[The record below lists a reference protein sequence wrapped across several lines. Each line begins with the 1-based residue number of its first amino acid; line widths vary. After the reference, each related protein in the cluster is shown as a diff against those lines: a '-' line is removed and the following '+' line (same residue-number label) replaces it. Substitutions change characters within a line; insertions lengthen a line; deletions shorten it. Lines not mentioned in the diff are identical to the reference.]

1 MSVHSKN
8 YINMKKV
15 LCTLL
20 AFAVSLV
27 ISQPTFQNSSGTR
40 LRVDN
45 GTYGPP
51 VEEVHYFYDQWPV
64 GFAVSSKGRIFVTY
78 YPGNYTYTLGEVVD
92 KTTERPYPS
101 QEWNVPPDERTQ
113 NVDGILFGSNNRTGL
128 ISVQALYITPQTD
141 SRPETLWVLDVG
153 RPNVGV
159 TGEMAYALPGGTKL
173 VAINLDND
181 TVTDV
186 YTFPST
192 VNYPDSSL
200 NDLRFDL
207 RPNVTESGKGIVYFS
222 DESPEGRNGIVMLDL
237 GTGESW
243 RQLDL
248 HPSTR
253 GAYDVVPS
261 YQGVPFYQWAKGSPF
276 KHLTQGCDGIQL
288 DPSGSVLYYSPMV
301 SDYIYSIETKY
312 LRDHTSIDSLEAAN
326 DNVKNLGQRGGHGN
340 GFEGDSNG
348 LIYQGIPEQN
358 AIYYYNPS
366 TRRTEPFVRDPRI
379 IWPDG
384 LSVGEDGYLYVI
396 INQLPYQPMWNNGTD
411 LRQYPGTI
419 LRAKLPNGGTKI
431 TSLY

>member
-1 MSVHSKN
+1 MR
-8 YINMKKV
+8 V
-15 LCTLL
+15 LYLFL
-20 AFAVSLV
+20 AFAISL
-27 ISQPTFQNSSGTR
+27 ITAQPTFQNSSGTR

-78 YPGNYTYTLGEVVD
+78 YPGNYTYTLGEVVNE
-92 KTTERPYPS
+92 TTERPYPS

-113 NVDGILFGSNNRTGL
+113 NVDGILFGSNNHTGL

-141 SRPETLWVLDVG
+141 RRPETLWVLDVG
-153 RPNVGV
+153 RPNVGP

-181 TVTDV
+181 TVADV

-207 RPNVTESGKGIVYFS
+207 RPNATESGKGIVYFS
-222 DESPEGRNGIVMLDL
+222 DESPEGRNGVVMLDL

-326 DNVKNLGQRGGHGN
+326 DNVKSLGQRGGHGN

-384 LSVGEDGYLYVI
+384 LSIGEDGYLYVI

-411 LRQYPGTI
+411 FRQYPGAI

>member
-1 MSVHSKN
+1 MR
-8 YINMKKV
+8 V
-15 LCTLL
+15 LSLFL

-27 ISQPTFQNSSGTR
+27 TSQPTFQNSSGTR

-45 GTYGPP
+45 GTYGPA

-64 GFAVSSKGRIFVTY
+64 GFSVSSKGRIFVTY

-92 KTTERPYPS
+92 ETTERPYPS

-113 NVDGILFGSNNRTGL
+113 EVDGILFGSNNRTGF

-159 TGEMAYALPGGTKL
+159 TGQMAYALP
-173 VAINLDND
+173 
-181 TVTDV
+181 DV

-207 RPNVTESGKGIVYFS
+207 RPNITESGKGIAYFS
-222 DESPEGRNGIVMLDL
+222 DESPEGRNGVVMLDL

-248 HPSTR
+248 HPSTK
-253 GAYDVVPS
+253 GPYDVVPS

-288 DPSGSVLYYSPMV
+288 DPSGSVLYFSPMT
-301 SDYIYSIETKY
+301 SDYMYSIETKY
-312 LRDHTSIDSLEAAN
+312 LLDHTSIDSLEAAN
-326 DNVKNLGQRGGHGN
+326 DNVKSLGQRGGNGN

-358 AIYYYNPS
+358 AVYYYNPS
-366 TRRTEPFVRDPRI
+366 TRRTEPFIRDPRI

-384 LSVGEDGYLYVI
+384 LSIGEDGYLYVI

-411 LRQYPGTI
+411 LRRYPGTI